1 MVVEGNEAFRR
12 SIVRFLKTDRIVGWD
27 YFAGV
32 DQKPDAN
39 GPPGQV
45 KVLDGDPNT
54 ELARRLLGTGDAGG
68 DGANV
73 GQVRG
78 APGADQVAGG
88 TAGRAAE
95 PEAPRAQRPAETSAR
110 TIDGAPV
117 GLWKAARSRT
127 RRHRPPLSLRRQ

>member
-88 TAGRAAE
+88 TAAIRVPCPAGSRVRFTISE
-95 PEAPRAQRPAETSAR
+95 HLCGSAP
-110 TIDGAPV
+110 GAV
-117 GLWKAARSRT
+117 TADE
-127 RRHRPPLSLRRQ
+127 